1 MLFSI
6 LLTFAL
12 QTQTP
17 LTAASPELR
26 ISYDEFRKLYDSAKV
41 LVLDVRGDI
50 AYRAGHIPGAISVP
64 LDQLDK
70 KIPDLKNENRPIVTY
85 CS

>member
-1 MLFSI
+1 MLFSLI
-6 LLTFAL
+6 LALAL
-12 QTQTP
+12 QTPTP

-26 ISYDEFRKLYDSAKV
+26 ISYDQFRKLYDSGNV

-50 AYRAGHIPGAISVP
+50 SYRAGHIPGAISLP
-64 LDQLDK
+64 FDQVEK
-70 KIPDLKNENRPIVTY
+70 KIPDLKKETRPIVTY